1 MLGGD
6 GTEVEAGNLEEGK
19 GLVAE
24 NVCVTGRFRLSEVS
38 ASAGF
43 VVVAVKGRK
52 RDKIRFQDFHPPHP
66 HF

>member
-1 MLGGD
+1 MVGGD

-24 NVCVTGRFRLSEVS
+24 NVCITGFDFQKRLPL
-38 ASAGF
+38 AGF

-52 RDKIRFQDFHPPHP
+52 IDKIRFQDFHPPHP

>member
-24 NVCVTGRFRLSEVS
+24 NVCITGF
-38 ASAGF
+38 
-43 VVVAVKGRK
+43 
-52 RDKIRFQDFHPPHP
+52 DFHKCLPPLVL
-66 HF
+66 